1 MFTTRNLLILGA
13 ALFAQNTI
21 GGGFGALNDMQ
32 IQGRESR
39 LIRSAQQQEQTR
51 LTLSQDAV
59 KQRDTIARE
68 RYEKGCVMVVASD
81 DKTKLTAITEGLPV
95 YDSARKIPLS
105 AGNIVCDS
113 NGLTGEIVV
122 NVLDKLTPVVSNTAF
137 TSDRAI
143 VAAAMKRYQGT
154 RYTMPSQK

>member
-1 MFTTRNLLILGA
+1 MFTTRNGLILGA
-13 ALFAQNTI
+13 ALLAQHTF

-59 KQRDTIARE
+59 KQRDTIARD
-68 RYEKGCVMVVASD
+68 RYNKGCVMVVASND
-81 DKTKLTAITEGLPV
+81 NTKLTSITEGMPV
-95 YDSARKIPLS
+95 YDGARKIPLS

-154 RYTMPSQK
+154 RYTMPTQK